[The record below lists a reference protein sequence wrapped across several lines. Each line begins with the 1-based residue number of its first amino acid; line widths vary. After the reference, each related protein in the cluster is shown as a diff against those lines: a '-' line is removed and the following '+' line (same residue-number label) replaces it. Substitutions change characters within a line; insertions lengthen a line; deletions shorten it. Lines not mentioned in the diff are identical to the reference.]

1 MSEFSRFSVFLVLM
15 CFVFGLISR
24 GLHDS
29 FSVFVPAIE
38 GELGWSRAEIASIY
52 ACGMIGIGFGGPL
65 VGWLFDRFGPKRL
78 AVAGLV
84 ACALATAAASRAD
97 ALWQFQATLGL
108 LYGTGVVALGA
119 VLQTAILSRWFRS
132 RLTTAIA
139 VGYSANGLGMLIFAP
154 VAQTLIGEGG
164 FRFAYAAFAGLV
176 ALVAVPV
183 LFLPWQRIAAGR
195 PDIVVPAAA
204 GFQRAEGPTLADAM
218 RTFPFWGL
226 TWAFCLTSVG
236 IYALTPQVVALLVE
250 AGFAPLEAA
259 SLYGLSG
266 LLMPVG
272 MVAIGYLADRV
283 GQRLALTLAYGA
295 TVGGVLA
302 LALVE
307 SPADMIFVIL
317 FALLFGLST
326 GTRGPVIARLAMR
339 YFEGAHQ
346 GRIYGSITV
355 GMGAGG
361 AIGAVLGGAIRDWT
375 GGYAGVLAL
384 SVAALALGALP
395 FARLTN

>member
-1 MSEFSRFSVFLVLM
+1 MSEFSRFAVALVLM

-38 GELGWSRAEIASIY
+38 GELGWSRAEVASIY
-52 ACGMIGIGFGGPL
+52 ACGMIGIGFGGPI
-65 VGWLFDRFGPKRL
+65 VGWLFDRFGPRRL
-78 AVAGLV
+78 ALAGLL
-84 ACALATAAASRAD
+84 ACALATAIASRSER
-97 ALWQFQATLGL
+97 LWQFQASLGL
-108 LYGTGVVALGA
+108 LYGVGVVALGA
-119 VLQTAILSRWFRS
+119 VLQTAILSRWFRR

-139 VGYSANGLGMLIFAP
+139 IGYSANGLGMLIFAP
-154 VAQTLIGEGG
+154 LAQTLIGEGG
-164 FRFAYAAFAGLV
+164 FRFAYAAFAALV
-176 ALVAVPV
+176 ALVALPV
-183 LFLPWQRIAAGR
+183 AFLPWRRIAAGH
-195 PDIVVPAAA
+195 PDIVAPTD
-204 GFQRAEGPTLADAM
+204 GRSRSPLGPTLAEAM
-218 RTFPFWGL
+218 QTFPFWGL

-236 IYALTPQVVALLVE
+236 IYALTPQVVALLTE

-259 SLYGLSG
+259 SLFGLSG
-266 LLMPVG
+266 LLMPIG
-272 MVAIGYLADRV
+272 MIAVGYLADRV

-339 YFEGAHQ
+339 YFEGAYQ
-346 GRIYGSITV
+346 GRIYGSITI